1 MNGQDDLNRRRKN
14 LSSGKQALLEQRMR
28 GLKTNARQEAGISA
42 KPDHIPARLSFAQ
55 ERMLFASQLNPESTA
70 YNMHVAYRLRGP
82 LDLDNL
88 TASINGIINN
98 VPILRTRFV
107 SNGSY
112 TEPFVVDRLTLDV
125 PVVDLS
131 GLPEVEQ
138 NLRLAVLGR
147 SEAQHIF
154 NLAELP
160 LLRMSLAHLG
170 SEDHVIFL
178 TLHHII
184 CDEWSIKLLWTEL
197 EEFYQAESGEQQTG
211 PSSLQYADFAHWQRE
226 QLALGA
232 FDDQLNYWR
241 RRLAPPHPRLQF
253 PYDKPRPAMQRHQ
266 GAILP
271 LTLSAKLYQ
280 DLMRVNQQAG
290 TTPFMVLLALYAAL
304 LYRYTGQEDLLIGIP
319 IANRSQPE
327 LKDVIGVC
335 LNTLVL
341 RVDLNGSPTFSELL
355 ERVRS
360 EALEAFANSELPF
373 EKLVDEL
380 KPVRDLS
387 YHPLF
392 QVMFVYQS
400 KPSQFQLPGV
410 QVEPFPVDGGVSK
423 FDMTLFAGEVDDR
436 LEIFLEYDTDL
447 IEEGTAKRFLSH
459 FEALAESA
467 AAQPDL
473 AMGRLPL
480 LRPDERRNLLVD
492 WNATSEHVHEEKSI
506 HQMFEGWVRQTP
518 QAPALWFNGHKL
530 VYADLDK
537 RANQLAHR
545 LRSAGVK
552 QNTIVGLCAERSFE
566 LFIGMLSI
574 LKAGGAYLPLDP
586 KYPLERR
593 AFMLQ
598 DADAQYVVA
607 QAQFSDLFDGQK
619 QQLFTLTANDLIDAP
634 ETPPP
639 DLTQPGDLAYLIY
652 TSGSTGKP
660 KGVPVTHANLIH
672 STAARIEYYP
682 EKVKRFLL
690 LSSFAFDSSIAG
702 IFGTL
707 CGGGA
712 LCLPAQGEEQDV
724 NALADLIRRY
734 QVSHLLSLP
743 SLYSLLLTYSDP
755 EQLRSLEAVMV
766 AGEACPTPLVKQHY
780 SVLPDTTLYNEYGPT
795 EGTVWCS
802 VYRIPPELSSST
814 VPIGR
819 PIQNMQ
825 LFILDAHLEPVP
837 VGAAGELYIAGLGV
851 VSGYLNRP
859 ELTAERFIEHHWEEL
874 GPVRL
879 YRTGDLAKWLPDG
892 NIEFL
897 GRADHQVKIRGHRIE
912 LGEIE
917 AALMDQSSV
926 AHAAVLAQGD
936 TPQTFDPDDL
946 EALAAAIEA
955 AGEQGMRLLTA
966 LEFNSTQ
973 FKKETDYE

>member
-1 MNGQDDLNRRRKN
+1 MSDQDNLNRRREKI
-14 LSSGKQALLEQRMR
+14 SSAKQALLEQRMR
-28 GLKTNARQEAGISA
+28 GLKSKSSQPAGISP

-55 ERMLFASQLNPESTA
+55 ERMFFASQLNPESTA
-70 YNMHVAYRLRGP
+70 YNMHVAYRLNGP
-82 LDLDNL
+82 IDLTGL
-88 TASINGIINN
+88 AASINEIIRKY
-98 VPILRTRFV
+98 PILRTRFNH
-107 SNGSY
+107 NGNY
-112 TEPFVVDRLTLDV
+112 TEPQVVDQLTLDV

-131 GLPEVEQ
+131 GLTEAEQ
-138 NLRLAVLGR
+138 NSRLAALGK
-147 SEAQHIF
+147 SEAQHSF

-160 LLRMSLAHLG
+160 LLRMSFARLG
-170 SEDHVIFL
+170 PEDHVVFL

-184 CDEWSIKLLWTEL
+184 CDEWSIKLLWSEL
-197 EEFYQAESGEQQTG
+197 EKFYQARSAGQQAR
-211 PSSLQYADFAHWQRE
+211 PSTLQYADFAYWQRE
-226 QLALGA
+226 RMASGA
-232 FDDQLNYWR
+232 FDNQLTYWR
-241 RRLAPPHPRLQF
+241 NRLAPPHPRLQF
-253 PYDKPRPAMQRHQ
+253 PFDKPRPVVQRHR
-266 GAILP
+266 GAIIP
-271 LTLSAKLYQ
+271 LTLPAKVHQ

-290 TTPFMVLLALYAAL
+290 TTPFMVLLALYAGL

-327 LKDVIGVC
+327 LQDLIGVC

-341 RVDLNGSPTFSELL
+341 RIDLSGSPTFAELL

-360 EALEAFANSELPF
+360 AALEAFANSELPF

-400 KPSQFQLPGV
+400 DRSQFQLPGV

-423 FDMTLFAGEVDDR
+423 FDMTLFASETDDG
-436 LEIFLEYDTDL
+436 LEFFLEFDTDL
-447 IEEGTAKRFLSH
+447 IDEATARRFLSH
-459 FEALAESA
+459 FENLAEAA

-473 AMGRLPL
+473 EVGHLPV
-480 LRPDERRNLLVD
+480 LRPDERRRLLVD
-492 WNATSEHVHEEKSI
+492 WNATSDRIPKEKSI
-506 HQMFEGWVRQTP
+506 HQMFEKWVRQTP
-518 QAPALWFNGHKL
+518 QAPALWFEGHKL

-545 LRSAGVK
+545 LRSAGV
-552 QNTIVGLCAERSFE
+552 QRNTIVGLCAERSFE
-566 LFIGMLSI
+566 LFIGILGI

-593 AFMLQ
+593 EFMLQ
-598 DADAQYVVA
+598 DADAHYVVA

-619 QQLFTLTANDLIDAP
+619 QQLFTLATEDLIDLP
-634 ETPPP
+634 EKPLP
-639 DLTQPGDLAYLIY
+639 DVSQPGDLAYLIY

-672 STAARIEYYP
+672 STVARIEYYP

-690 LSSFAFDSSIAG
+690 LSSFAFDSSVAG

-712 LCLPAQGEEQDV
+712 LCLPAPGEEQDV
-724 NALADLIRRY
+724 NALANLIQRY
-734 QVSHLLSLP
+734 KVSHLLSLP

-780 SVLPDTTLYNEYGPT
+780 SILPDTTLYNEYGPT

-802 VYRIPPELSSST
+802 VYRIPPEVGSST

-825 LFILDAHLEPVP
+825 LFILDAYLEPVP
-837 VGAAGELYIAGLGV
+837 VGAAGTLYIAGLGV

-859 ELTAERFIEHHWEEL
+859 ELTAERFIEHHWETL
-874 GPVRL
+874 GTVRL

-917 AALMDQSSV
+917 AALMDQSGV
-926 AHAAVLAQGD
+926 AHAAVLAQGE
-936 TPQTFDPDDL
+936 PLQTLDPDDL
-946 EALAAAIEA
+946 EALAAAVEA
-955 AGEQGMRLLTA
+955 AGEQGMHLLTA
-966 LEFNSTQ
+966 LEFNSTISQ
-973 FKKETDYE
+973 KEIDHE